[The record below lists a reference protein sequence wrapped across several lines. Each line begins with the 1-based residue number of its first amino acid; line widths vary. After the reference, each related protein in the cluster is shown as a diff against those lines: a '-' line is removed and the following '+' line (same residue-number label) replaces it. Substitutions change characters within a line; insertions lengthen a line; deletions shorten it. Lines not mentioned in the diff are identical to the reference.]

1 MPVATAVTDALP
13 VERAVPEDER
23 EDRGLLVGGA
33 LTRGV
38 KETRGE
44 AEPDAGALSVAVP
57 VA

>member
-13 VERAVPEDER
+13 VGRAVPDDEG
-23 EDRGLLVGGA
+23 EDRGLPVGGA

-38 KETRGE
+38 RETRGE
-44 AEPDAGALSVAVP
+44 AEPDAEALSVAVP